1 MQSATHQHHSQRLA
15 IPLKTENHF
24 KPQRRDGIQ
33 HRAIL
38 AAVREWESTL
48 PGQAQE
54 RIAQLVAEE
63 WAKTDGRGIA
73 VNKQN
78 LFRYLKN
85 EGGSEKYTAYVMQ
98 LSGSIIA
105 AMPVQIA
112 RKHGLSNASTEAEL
126 VANAIKECSEAHHA
140 KLIGAPLQ
148 KLEKEIREAAIALFN
163 MLPADAA
170 GPLLASISA
179 VAPQLF

>member
-1 MQSATHQHHSQRLA
+1 MQSVAYTHNKPRVAAPVKSQ
-15 IPLKTENHF
+15 NQF
-24 KPQRRDGIQ
+24 KPQRRDGIH
-33 HRAIL
+33 HRVIL

-63 WAKTDGRGIA
+63 WAKVDSRGIT

-85 EGGSEKYTAYVMQ
+85 EGGSEKYTAYIMQ

-112 RKHGLSNASTEAEL
+112 RKHGLSNAR
-126 VANAIKECSEAHHA
+126 
-140 KLIGAPLQ
+140 LIGAPLQ

>member
-1 MQSATHQHHSQRLA
+1 MQSVAYTHNKPRVAAAVKSQ
-15 IPLKTENHF
+15 NQF
-24 KPQRRDGIQ
+24 KPQRRDSIQ
-33 HRAIL
+33 HRVIL

-63 WAKTDGRGIA
+63 WAKADGRGIA

-85 EGGSEKYTAYVMQ
+85 EGGSEKYTAYVM
-98 LSGSIIA
+98 
-105 AMPVQIA
+105 QIA

>member
-1 MQSATHQHHSQRLA
+1 MHPVTVCHHKQRIA
-15 IPLKTENHF
+15 APLKTQNHYE
-24 KPQRRDGIQ
+24 PRRRDSI
-33 HRAIL
+33 RCRVIFD
-38 AAVREWESTL
+38 AVREWESTL

-54 RIAQLVAEE
+54 KIAQMVCELWE
-63 WAKTDGRGIA
+63 KQGGRGIA

-85 EGGSEKYTAYVMQ
+85 ESGSEKYTAYVMQ
-98 LSGSIIA
+98 LSDAIIA

-112 RKHGLSNASTEAEL
+112 RKYGLSDAKTEAEL
-126 VANAIKECSEAHHA
+126 VASAIKGCSEAHQA
-140 KLIGAPLQ
+140 KILGAPLQ

-163 MLPADAA
+163 MLPAETA

-179 VAPQLF
+179 VAPQFF

>member
-1 MQSATHQHHSQRLA
+1 MHQLSYEHS
-15 IPLKTENHF
+15 IPQTFVSLKTNNQF
-24 KPQRRDGIQ
+24 APTRRDSMRSRTIFE
-33 HRAIL
+33 
-38 AAVREWESTL
+38 AVREWEATL

-54 RIAQLVAEE
+54 KIAQLVAEQWE
-63 WAKTDGRGIA
+63 KAGGRGIA

-85 EGGSEKYTAYVMQ
+85 EGGSEKYTSYVMQ
-98 LSGSIIA
+98 LSGSIVT
-105 AMPVQIA
+105 AMPVEIA
-112 RKHGLSNASTEAEL
+112 RKFGLSNARTEAEL
-126 VANAIKECSEAHHA
+126 VANAIKECSDAHQA
-140 KLIGAPLQ
+140 KLLGAPLQ

-179 VAPQLF
+179 VAPQFF

>member
-1 MQSATHQHHSQRLA
+1 MQSAMYQHHSQRLA

-33 HRAIL
+33 HRVIL

-54 RIAQLVAEE
+54 RIAQLVTEE
-63 WAKTDGRGIA
+63 WAKADGRGIA

-85 EGGSEKYTAYVMQ
+85 EGGQKSIRLTLCSCQAQ
-98 LSGSIIA
+98 SLLLCQFRLPGST
-105 AMPVQIA
+105 
-112 RKHGLSNASTEAEL
+112 G
-126 VANAIKECSEAHHA
+126 
-140 KLIGAPLQ
+140 
-148 KLEKEIREAAIALFN
+148 
-163 MLPADAA
+163 
-170 GPLLASISA
+170 
-179 VAPQLF
+179 

>member
-1 MQSATHQHHSQRLA
+1 MQSVTYQHHSQRLA
-15 IPLKTENHF
+15 VPLKTQNHF
-24 KPQRRDGIQ
+24 KPQRRDSIQ
-33 HRAIL
+33 HRVIL

-63 WAKTDGRGIA
+63 WAKADGRGIA

-112 RKHGLSNASTEAEL
+112 RKHG
-126 VANAIKECSEAHHA
+126 
-140 KLIGAPLQ
+140 
-148 KLEKEIREAAIALFN
+148 
-163 MLPADAA
+163 
-170 GPLLASISA
+170 
-179 VAPQLF
+179 

>member
-1 MQSATHQHHSQRLA
+1 MHPVTVCHHNRRIA
-15 IPLKTENHF
+15 APLKTQNHYE
-24 KPQRRDGIQ
+24 PRRRDSISC
-33 HRAIL
+33 RVIFD
-38 AAVREWESTL
+38 AVREWESTL

-54 RIAQLVAEE
+54 KIAQMVGELWE
-63 WAKTDGRGIA
+63 KQGGRGIA

-85 EGGSEKYTAYVMQ
+85 ESGSEKYTAYVMQ
-98 LSGSIIA
+98 LSGAIIA

-112 RKHGLSNASTEAEL
+112 RKYGLSNAKTEAEL
-126 VANAIKECSEAHHA
+126 VASAIKECSEAHQA
-140 KLIGAPLQ
+140 KLAGAPLQ

-163 MLPADAA
+163 MLPAETA

-179 VAPQLF
+179 VAPQFL

>member
-1 MQSATHQHHSQRLA
+1 MQSVTYQHHNSHLA
-15 IPLKTENHF
+15 ATLKTQNQF
-24 KPQRRDGIQ
+24 LPRRRDCIK
-33 HRAIL
+33 HHAIL
-38 AAVREWESTL
+38 AAVREWESSL

-54 RIAQLVAEE
+54 KISQLVAEN
-63 WAKTDGRGIA
+63 WAREGGRGIA

-98 LSGSIIA
+98 LSGAIVA
-105 AMPVQIA
+105 AMPVEIA
-112 RKHGLSNASTEAEL
+112 RKHGLSNARTEAEL
-126 VANAIKECSEAHHA
+126 VASAIKECTEAHQA
-140 KLIGAPLQ
+140 KLLGAPLQ

-179 VAPQLF
+179 VAPQFF

>member
-1 MQSATHQHHSQRLA
+1 MQTITYNHLRHNIQGTLNS
-15 IPLKTENHF
+15 ENQI
-24 KPQRRDGIQ
+24 KPFRRDSIR
-33 HRAIL
+33 HRAVF
-38 AAVREWESTL
+38 AAVREWESAL
-48 PGQAQE
+48 PGKAQE
-54 RIAQLVAEE
+54 KIAQLVAEK
-63 WAKTDGRGIA
+63 WATDGGRSIV

-98 LSGSIIA
+98 LSGAIIA
-105 AMPVQIA
+105 AMPIEIA
-112 RKHGLSNASTEAEL
+112 RKHGLSNARTEAEL
-126 VANAIKECSEAHHA
+126 VASAIKECTEAHQA
-140 KLIGAPLQ
+140 KLLGAPLQ

-179 VAPQLF
+179 VAPQFF

>member
-1 MQSATHQHHSQRLA
+1 MQSITYEHHKQLNTV
-15 IPLKTENHF
+15 PLITKNHSV
-24 KPQRRDGIQ
+24 PRRRDKTRS
-33 HRAIL
+33 RAIFE
-38 AAVREWESTL
+38 AVREWESTL

-54 RIAQLVAEE
+54 KIAQLVAEQ
-63 WAKTDGRGIA
+63 WAKRGGRGIA

-85 EGGSEKYTAYVMQ
+85 ESGSDKYTAYVMQ
-98 LSGSIIA
+98 LSGAIIA

-112 RKHGLSNASTEAEL
+112 RKHGLSKAKTETEL
-126 VANAIKECSEAHHA
+126 VASAIKECSEAHQA
-140 KLIGAPLQ
+140 KLAGAPLQ

-163 MLPADAA
+163 MLPAETA

-179 VAPQLF
+179 VAPQFF

>member
-1 MQSATHQHHSQRLA
+1 MHSAAYPHHNQRVA
-15 IPLKTENHF
+15 IPLKSENQY
-24 KPQRRDGIQ
+24 KPQRRDTIR
-33 HRAIL
+33 HRAIRE
-38 AAVREWESTL
+38 AVREWESTL

-54 RIAQLVAEE
+54 KIAQLVAEH
-63 WAKTDGRGIA
+63 WSKQGGRGIT

-85 EGGSEKYTAYVMQ
+85 ENNSGKYTAYVMQ
-98 LSGSIIA
+98 LASAIA
-105 AMPVQIA
+105 SAMPIEIA
-112 RKHGLSNASTEAEL
+112 RTHGLRQGKTETEL
-126 VANAIKECSEAHHA
+126 VACAVKECSEAHQA
-140 KLIGAPLQ
+140 KLLGAPLH

-179 VAPQLF
+179 VAPQIF

>member
-1 MQSATHQHHSQRLA
+1 MQSVTYQHHSQLVNA
-15 IPLKTENHF
+15 PLKTENQF
-24 KPQRRDGIQ
+24 KTHRRDCTQ
-33 HRAIL
+33 HRVIF

-54 RIAQLVAEE
+54 RIAQLVAEQ
-63 WAKTDGRGIA
+63 WAKADGRGIA

-98 LSGSIIA
+98 LSGAIVA
-105 AMPVQIA
+105 AMPVEIA
-112 RKHGLSNASTEAEL
+112 RKHGLSNARTEAEL
-126 VANAIKECSEAHHA
+126 VASAIKECSEAHQA
-140 KLIGAPLQ
+140 KLLGAPLQ
-148 KLEKEIREAAIALFN
+148 KLEKEVREAAIALFSL
-163 MLPADAA
+163 LPADAA

-179 VAPQLF
+179 VAPQIF

>member
-1 MQSATHQHHSQRLA
+1 MQSVAYSHNKPRVAAAVKSQ
-15 IPLKTENHF
+15 NQF
-24 KPQRRDGIQ
+24 KPQRRDSIQ

-63 WAKTDGRGIA
+63 WAKADGRGIA

-98 LSGSIIA
+98 
-105 AMPVQIA
+105 MPVQIA

-179 VAPQLF
+179 VAPQLY

>member
-1 MQSATHQHHSQRLA
+1 MQSVAYTHNKPRVAAPVKSQ
-15 IPLKTENHF
+15 NQF
-24 KPQRRDGIQ
+24 KPQRRDGIH
-33 HRAIL
+33 HRVIL

-63 WAKTDGRGIA
+63 WAKVDSHGIT

-85 EGGSEKYTAYVMQ
+85 EGGSEKYTAYIMQ

-126 VANAIKECSEAHHA
+126 VANAIKECSEAH
-140 KLIGAPLQ
+140 
-148 KLEKEIREAAIALFN
+148 
-163 MLPADAA
+163 
-170 GPLLASISA
+170 
-179 VAPQLF
+179 

>member
-1 MQSATHQHHSQRLA
+1 MQTITYDHLIQNKSTG
-15 IPLKTENHF
+15 LKTKNHF
-24 KPQRRDGIQ
+24 KPLHRDGIQ

-63 WAKTDGRGIA
+63 WAKADGRGIA

-126 VANAIKECSEAHHA
+126 VASAIKECSEAHQA

>member
-1 MQSATHQHHSQRLA
+1 MHSVTHQHHNHHFA
-15 IPLKTENHF
+15 APLKTQNQF
-24 KPQRRDGIQ
+24 MARRRDSFR
-33 HRAIL
+33 HRSL
-38 AAVREWESTL
+38 LEAVREWESSL

-54 RIAQLVAEE
+54 KIALLVAEQ
-63 WAKTDGRGIA
+63 WAKEGGRGIA

-85 EGGSEKYTAYVMQ
+85 EGRSDKYTAYVMQ
-98 LSGSIIA
+98 LSDAIVA
-105 AMPVQIA
+105 AMPVEIA
-112 RKHGLSNASTEAEL
+112 RKHGLSNARTEAEL
-126 VANAIKECSEAHHA
+126 VANAIKECSEAHQA
-140 KLIGAPLQ
+140 KLLGAPLQ

-179 VAPQLF
+179 VAPQFF

>member
-1 MQSATHQHHSQRLA
+1 MQQNPYENS
-15 IPLKTENHF
+15 IPQTFISLKTNNQF
-24 KPQRRDGIQ
+24 APTRRDSI
-33 HRAIL
+33 RSRTIFE
-38 AAVREWESTL
+38 AVREWEATL

-54 RIAQLVAEE
+54 KIAQLVAQQ
-63 WAKTDGRGIA
+63 WAKRGGRGIA

-85 EGGSEKYTAYVMQ
+85 ESGSDKYTAYVMQ
-98 LSGSIIA
+98 LSGAIIA

-112 RKHGLSNASTEAEL
+112 RKHGLSKAKTENEL
-126 VANAIKECSEAHHA
+126 VASAIKECSDAHQA
-140 KLIGAPLQ
+140 KLAGAPLQ

-163 MLPADAA
+163 MLPAETA

-179 VAPQLF
+179 VAPQFF

>member
-1 MQSATHQHHSQRLA
+1 MHLISYEHSIPQSFVS
-15 IPLKTENHF
+15 LKTKNQF
-24 KPQRRDGIQ
+24 VATRRDSI
-33 HRAIL
+33 RSRIIFE
-38 AAVREWESTL
+38 AVREWESTL

-54 RIAQLVAEE
+54 KISQLVAEQ
-63 WAKTDGRGIA
+63 WAKTGGRGIA

-85 EGGSEKYTAYVMQ
+85 ESGSQKYISYVMQ
-98 LSGSIIA
+98 LSGAIIA

-112 RKHGLSNASTEAEL
+112 RKYGLSNAKTEAEL
-126 VANAIKECSEAHHA
+126 VASAIKECSEAHQA
-140 KLIGAPLQ
+140 KLLGAPLQ

-163 MLPADAA
+163 MLPAETA

-179 VAPQLF
+179 VAPQFF

>member
-1 MQSATHQHHSQRLA
+1 MQSATYQHYNQRLA
-15 IPLKTENHF
+15 GPLKTQNQFMAH
-24 KPQRRDGIQ
+24 RRDSFKHRSIQ
-33 HRAIL
+33 V
-38 AAVREWESTL
+38 AVREWESTL

-54 RIAQLVAEE
+54 KIAQMVAEQ
-63 WAKTDGRGIA
+63 WAKEGGRGIA

-85 EGGSEKYTAYVMQ
+85 EGGSEKYTAYIMQ
-98 LSGSIIA
+98 LSGAIVA
-105 AMPVQIA
+105 AMPIEIA
-112 RKHGLSNASTEAEL
+112 RKHGLSNARTEAEL
-126 VANAIKECSEAHHA
+126 VASAIKECSEAHQA
-140 KLIGAPLQ
+140 KLLGAPLQ

-179 VAPQLF
+179 VAPQFF